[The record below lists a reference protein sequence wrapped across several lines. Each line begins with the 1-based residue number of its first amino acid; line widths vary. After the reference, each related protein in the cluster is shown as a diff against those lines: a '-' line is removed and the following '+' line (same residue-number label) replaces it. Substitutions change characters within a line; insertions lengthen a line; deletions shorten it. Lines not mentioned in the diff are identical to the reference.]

1 MKEMN
6 FKSGVNNCF
15 IRSSII
21 FVTFFCIVISSL
33 RAQGSECA
41 AINTAF
47 KAGENVSYIVSYNW
61 FVFFTDVGLA
71 SFRVKNARMFGKPV
85 LHLEATGV
93 STPSWDRFFMVR
105 DLYQSWVDP
114 VTVLPAYFSR
124 SVREGRYFKDITY
137 RFNHTTGIVY
147 SQYESSK
154 KKFFRDTVAIKPC
167 TYDLVSV
174 IYHLRNIDLKN
185 IEPGDT
191 IGFRIMLDNELTGI
205 YVRYLGSE
213 EKSIRK
219 AGTFKTLK
227 FSVSLVEGSVFS
239 GGENMFIWVTDDKNR
254 IPVSIETPIR
264 VGQVRVRISEWE
276 GLRHPLSS
284 KIK

>member
-1 MKEMN
+1 MN
-6 FKSGVNNCF
+6 FISPLNSIFFKNTVLFFTLFSFF
-15 IRSSII
+15 I
-21 FVTFFCIVISSL
+21 FPL
-33 RAQGSECA
+33 NAQESDCA
-41 AINTAF
+41 ANNTAF

-61 FVFFTDVGLA
+61 FVFFADVGLA
-71 SFRVKNARMFGKPV
+71 SFRVKNDRMFGKPV

-93 STPSWDRFFMVR
+93 STPAWDRFFLVR

-124 SVREGRYFKDITY
+124 SVREGKYFKDITY
-137 RFNHTTGIVY
+137 RFNHKAGIVH

-154 KKFFRDTVAIKPC
+154 KKFFRDTVEIVPC

-174 IYHLRNIDLKN
+174 IYHLRNIDLQV
-185 IEPGDT
+185 IQPGDT

-213 EKSIRK
+213 EKAIRK
-219 AGTFKTLK
+219 TRTFKTMK
-227 FSVSLVEGSVFS
+227 FSVKLVEGSVFS
-239 GGENMFIWVTDDKNR
+239 GGEDMFIWVTDDKNR
-254 IPVSIETPIR
+254 IPVFIETPIR
-264 VGQVRVRISEWE
+264 VGHVRVRISEWE

>member
-1 MKEMN
+1 MN
-6 FKSGVNNCF
+6 FIFRRTSHF
-15 IRSSII
+15 YSSSVI
-21 FVTFFCIVISSL
+21 FFTLFSL
-33 RAQGSECA
+33 SVASIKAQGNECNA
-41 AINTAF
+41 TNTAF
-47 KAGENVSYIVSYNW
+47 KAGEKVSYIVSYNW

-71 SFRVKNARMFGKPV
+71 SFRVKNDKMFGKPV

-93 STPSWDRFFMVR
+93 STPAWDRFFMVR

-114 VTVLPAYFSR
+114 VTVMPVYFSR
-124 SVREGRYFKDITY
+124 RVREGRYFKDITY
-137 RFNHTTGIVY
+137 RFNHTAGKVY
-147 SQYESSK
+147 SQYESSR
-154 KKFFRDTVAIKPC
+154 KKFFRDTVAIVPC

-174 IYHLRNIDLKN
+174 IYHLRNIDLQG
-185 IEPGDT
+185 IQAGDT

-213 EKSIRK
+213 EKAIRK
-219 AGTFKTLK
+219 AGTFETMK
-227 FSVSLVEGSVFS
+227 FSVKLVEGSVFS
-239 GGENMFIWVTDDKNR
+239 GGEDMFIWITDDKNR
-254 IPVSIETPIR
+254 IPVFIETPIR

>member
-1 MKEMN
+1 MN
-6 FKSGVNNCF
+6 FISPLN
-15 IRSSII
+15 S
-21 FVTFFCIVISSL
+21 TFFKSTVLFFTLFSFFIFPL
-33 RAQGSECA
+33 NAQESDCTA
-41 AINTAF
+41 NNTAF

-71 SFRVKNARMFGKPV
+71 SFRVKNARMFGKLV

-137 RFNHTTGIVY
+137 RFDHKAHIVY

-154 KKFFRDTVAIKPC
+154 KNFFRDTVAILPC

-174 IYHLRNIDLKN
+174 IYHLRNIDLHGVQ
-185 IEPGDT
+185 PGDT
-191 IGFRIMLDNELTGI
+191 IGFKIMLDNELTGI

-213 EKSIRK
+213 EKAIRK
-219 AGTFKTLK
+219 AGTFKTMK
-227 FSVSLVEGSVFS
+227 FSVKLVEGSVFS
-239 GGENMFIWVTDDKNR
+239 GGEDMFIWVTDDKNR
-254 IPVSIETPIR
+254 IPVFIETPIR